1 MQYCYSIKKLSIAL
15 AAAMV
20 LMVSGCSSV
29 NDSVD
34 GNIPPPQIP
43 EAQRAT
49 SSNTVMIGESLEIF
63 VMEDKDF
70 AGVYTV
76 RERGDIILPKIGR
89 LAVAGKTVEGVQ
101 AAVEQ
106 ALESSQLKDATVIV
120 DRVRKV
126 QGQTFSEMPKLL
138 VYVVG
143 NVARPGQHMIAVK
156 PGVPTFAYDA
166 VLIAGGLN
174 QFADERGAYVLRRS
188 SGGERVKIPLDL
200 RALRQGT
207 GRDVQL
213 GEGDMVFV
221 PQRKFMF

>member
-1 MQYCYSIKKLSIAL
+1 MAL
-15 AAAMV
+15 AGLV
-20 LMVSGCSSV
+20 TLVGGCRST
-29 NDSVD
+29 DGGVD
-34 GNIPPPQIP
+34 ANIPPPKIP
-43 EAQRAT
+43 DAQKLST
-49 SSNTVMIGESLEIF
+49 SNTVVVGESLEIF
-63 VMEDKDF
+63 VMEDKEF
-70 AGVYTV
+70 GGVYVV

-89 LAVAGKTVEGVQ
+89 LPVAGKTVEGVQ
-101 AAVEQ
+101 STVEQ
-106 ALESSQLKDATVIV
+106 ALEASQLKEATVIV

-126 QGQTFSEMPKLL
+126 QGQSFSEMPKLL

-143 NVARPGQHMIAVK
+143 SVARPGQHMIAVK

-174 QFADERGAYVLRRS
+174 QFADERSAYVLRRS
-188 SGGERVKIPLDL
+188 TGGERVKIPLNL

-207 GRDVQL
+207 GQDVEL

>member
-1 MQYCYSIKKLSIAL
+1 MKNIFATWAIMTLAL
-15 AAAMV
+15 AV
-20 LMVSGCSSV
+20 GGCRSV
-29 NDSVD
+29 DDTVD

-43 EAQRAT
+43 ETQKI
-49 SSNTVMIGESLEIF
+49 SPSNTVVIGESLEIF
-63 VMEDKDF
+63 VTEDKEF
-70 AGVYTV
+70 GGVYTV
-76 RERGDIILPKIGR
+76 RERGDIILPKVGR
-89 LAVAGKTVEGVQ
+89 LFVAGKTVEGVQ
-101 AAVEQ
+101 SAVEE
-106 ALESSQLKDATVIV
+106 ALEASQLKDATVIV

-126 QGQTFSEMPKLL
+126 QGQAFSEMPKLL

-143 NVARPGQHMIAVK
+143 SVARPGQHMIAVK

-188 SGGERVKIPLDL
+188 ADGERVKIPLDL
-200 RALRQGT
+200 RALRQGA